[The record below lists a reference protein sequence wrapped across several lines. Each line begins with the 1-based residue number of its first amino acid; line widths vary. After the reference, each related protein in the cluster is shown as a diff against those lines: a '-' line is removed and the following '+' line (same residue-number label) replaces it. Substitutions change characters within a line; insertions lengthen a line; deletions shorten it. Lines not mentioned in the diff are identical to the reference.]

1 MNYSLNIHRIDKK
14 GTTIWN
20 NIHLHRGDYFGVDE
34 KGNLCFT
41 RLEISGNDV
50 KITSKVNGVWVDRFV
65 PIYHQILPID
75 IQQVLYVNRYMR
87 KKYRWCQKT
96 PAKKEELT

>member
-1 MNYSLNIHRIDKK
+1 MNYEFNIHRVDKE

-20 NIHLHRGDYFGVDE
+20 KIHLHRGDYFGVDE

-50 KITSKVNGVWVDRFV
+50 KITSKINGVWVDRFI
-65 PIYHQILPID
+65 PIYHQTLPID
-75 IQQVLYVNRYMR
+75 IRQILYVNRYMR
-87 KKYRWCQKT
+87 KNIAGVKRHQLRKRN
-96 PAKKEELT
+96 

>member
-1 MNYSLNIHRIDKK
+1 MNYEFNIHRVDKE

-20 NIHLHRGDYFGVDE
+20 KIHLHRGDYFGVDE

-50 KITSKVNGVWVDRFV
+50 KITSKVNGLWVDRFI

-75 IQQVLYVNRYMR
+75 IQQILYVNRYMR
-87 KKYRWCQKT
+87 KNIAG
-96 PAKKEELT
+96 AKRHQLRKRN